1 MINDWTCRFN
11 NVKAILQLK
20 KSINFGD
27 VSLNFETVA
36 KTLKEL
42 EGTFTD
48 GFENNIKYL
57 LNKDN
62 WNTNHPNNLDHG
74 KPKISLRSRM
84 DEYAFELHCFP
95 IVKDEAQAVVI
106 CNDPNSPFIEY
117 NPASFGPLLKINGLS
132 QLIDM
137 TIRKGDDADMELIKY
152 AHMMTEQ
159 LVALFSKRLSVTETS
174 GNTVKE
180 FFKSVLEDAN
190 ALKTG

>member
-1 MINDWTCRFN
+1 MINDWSCRFN

-42 EGTFTD
+42 EGTFID

-57 LNKDN
+57 LNSN
-62 WNTNHPNNLDHG
+62 HWNANNLVAG
-74 KPKISLRSRM
+74 KPSISLRSRM

-95 IVKDEAQAVVI
+95 IVKDEAQAVVVSR
-106 CNDPNSPFIEY
+106 DPNSPFTEY
-117 NPASFGPLLKINGLS
+117 NPASFGPLLKINGLNN
-132 QLIDM
+132 LISM
-137 TIRKGDDADMELIKY
+137 AVRKGDDADMELIKY

-159 LVALFSKRLSVTETS
+159 LITLFTKRLNVTERT
-174 GNTVKE
+174 G
-180 FFKSVLEDAN
+180 KSVKDFFEMMAEDEA
-190 ALKTG
+190 ALKSV

>member
-11 NVKAILQLK
+11 DVKAITKLK

-36 KTLKEL
+36 SKLKEL

-48 GFENNIKYL
+48 GFDNNIKYL
-57 LNKDN
+57 LNETN
-62 WNTNHPNNLDHG
+62 WNLNNLINS
-74 KPKISLRSRM
+74 KPPISLRTRM

-95 IVKDEAQAVVI
+95 IIKNEAQALVI
-106 CNDPNSPFIEY
+106 VNDPNSPFKEY

-132 QLIDM
+132 NLINM
-137 TIRKGDDADMELIKY
+137 TLRKGDEADIELIKY

-159 LVALFSKRLSVTETS
+159 LIELFSVRLKVSEKSGHSV
-174 GNTVKE
+174 KD
-180 FFKSVLEDAN
+180 FFLSLEQSEKD
-190 ALKTG
+190 LKAG